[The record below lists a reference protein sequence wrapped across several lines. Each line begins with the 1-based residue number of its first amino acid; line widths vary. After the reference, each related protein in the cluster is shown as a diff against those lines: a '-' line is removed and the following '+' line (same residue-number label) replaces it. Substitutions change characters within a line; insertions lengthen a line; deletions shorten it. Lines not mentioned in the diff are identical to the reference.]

1 MIRAGWGGRTKGGA
15 PRGHA
20 EHPDPTMILRP
31 SEAQLVGMGA
41 KEPLTGAASAG
52 CVWCFVRSR
61 LEDLNKRAERW
72 TQREGE

>member
-1 MIRAGWGGRTKGGA
+1 VAT
-15 PRGHA
+15 PNT
-20 EHPDPTMILRP
+20 PTMILRP

-61 LEDLNKRAERW
+61 QEDLNRERKDGH
-72 TQREGE
+72 RERESSSLLPH